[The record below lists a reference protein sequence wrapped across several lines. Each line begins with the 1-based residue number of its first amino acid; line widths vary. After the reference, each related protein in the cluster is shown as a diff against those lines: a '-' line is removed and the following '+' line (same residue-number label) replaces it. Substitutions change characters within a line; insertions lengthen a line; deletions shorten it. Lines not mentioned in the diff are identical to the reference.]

1 MGRKPS
7 KAHRGGIKS
16 NLPAEKDDGSR
27 WIVVGENGR
36 QVYLGSGI
44 KKKDATRLAEGLV
57 QSATIEMIVPP
68 TEE

>member
-7 KAHRGGIKS
+7 KGHRGSGKS
-16 NLPAEKDDGSR
+16 NLPVEKDDGSR
-27 WIVVGENGR
+27 WVVIGENGR

-44 KKKDATRLAEGLV
+44 KKKEAQRLADGLV
-57 QSATIEMIVPP
+57 QSATLEMVVPP